1 MIRQLTNSI
10 WDKVVEWLTDEVG
23 SRAIPLSD
31 FDRLRYE
38 IRPGDVILVEGRTRI
53 SEIIKTITLSTWTH
67 SAMYIGRLHNIDD
80 PVLREYILKF
90 YQGQPD
96 DQLVIESLLG
106 KGTIV
111 DNISKYRDEH
121 LRICRPTNLTR
132 QDAQKVI
139 AYAINQ
145 LGTYYNVRQIFDLAR
160 FFFPYGILPKR
171 WRSSLFESHAGAPTH
186 TVCSSMM
193 AEAFSSVHFPILPI
207 LHRDEDGNL
216 KMYKRNTKL
225 ITPKDFDYSPYFDVI
240 KYPILDFDELA
251 IYRKMPWDKDGV
263 VLNDHNEPFIKAA
276 KQVEKTVKDK
286 AGSITDA
293 SMTDHVITDAETG
306 DAGDAQDLDEQAATR
321 KTIEN

>member
-10 WDKVVEWLTDEVG
+10 WDKVVEWLTDEIG
-23 SRAIPLSD
+23 SRAMPLSD

-263 VLNDHNEPFIKAA
+263 VFNDHNEPFIKAA
-276 KQVEKTVKDK
+276 KQAEKTIRNK

-293 SMTDHVITDAETG
+293 SMSDHVISDAETG
-306 DAGDAQDLDEQAATR
+306 DAGDEPDVAEQTAAR

>member
-1 MIRQLTNSI
+1 MIRQLTISI
-10 WDKVVEWLTDEVG
+10 WDKVVDWLTTVKD
-23 SRAIPLSD
+23 SQSMPLSD

-53 SEIIKTITLSTWTH
+53 SEIIKTITLSNWTH
-67 SAMYIGRLHNIDD
+67 SAIYIGRLHNIDD
-80 PVLREYILKF
+80 PALREYILKF

-111 DNISKYRDEH
+111 DNIGKYHDEH

-145 LGTYYNVRQIFDLAR
+145 LGTYYNVRQVFDLAR

-171 WRSSLFESHAGAPTH
+171 WRSSLFERNAGAPTH

-251 IYRKMPWDKDGV
+251 IYRKMPWDKDGII
-263 VLNDHNEPFIKAA
+263 LNDNKEPFVPQPSPTG
-276 KQVEKTVKDK
+276 KQVTETNPTGPEDISK
-286 AGSITDA
+286 ADVNT
-293 SMTDHVITDAETG
+293 
-306 DAGDAQDLDEQAATR
+306 DAQDASDFPTSTTV
-321 KTIEN
+321 KN